1 MKTILN
7 FDWLS
12 GIDQVTAKWI
22 FLGLFIFIGLLILLI
37 PRDYIFE
44 GVPEEDRHWYMN
56 LKLWAWAVL
65 GILFYTY
72 YIF

>member
-1 MKTILN
+1 MLN

-12 GIDQVTAKWI
+12 GISQETAKMI
-22 FLGLFIFIGLLILLI
+22 FMGLFIFIGILVLLI

-56 LKLWAWAVL
+56 LKLWAWVVL
-65 GILFYTY
+65 GSLLYVY